1 MRLGYKM
8 TKMNKLETIIKQ
20 LRDPKKGCPW
30 DIKQTHLTLLPYL
43 LEETYEVIDAI
54 KNKESTEIK
63 EELGDVLLQILLHAT
78 IEEEKKVFN
87 FQDVVN
93 VLEKKLIRRHPHVF
107 KTKIK
112 LSDKELKAQ
121 WKKIKIEEGKAIE
134 IENPFHNINT
144 SQPALLQALEI
155 NLISKEL
162 KFDWDTYKGPIKKVK
177 EELNEVIAEKENIN
191 SDQIKIEEEIGDL
204 LFSVV
209 SLSRHLNINPELA
222 LVNANNKFITRFKL
236 MLKEFENKEKFTH
249 SNSKTKEK
257 TWQKV
262 KKL

>member
-121 WKKIKIEEGKAIE
+121 WKKIKIEEGKAIQ

-162 KFDWDTYKGPIKKVK
+162 KFD
-177 EELNEVIAEKENIN
+177 
-191 SDQIKIEEEIGDL
+191 
-204 LFSVV
+204 
-209 SLSRHLNINPELA
+209 
-222 LVNANNKFITRFKL
+222 
-236 MLKEFENKEKFTH
+236 
-249 SNSKTKEK
+249 
-257 TWQKV
+257 
-262 KKL
+262 